1 MTTTE
6 LIKELR
12 AKADVLDGGS
22 DAALLDE
29 AADQI
34 EDMDERLSIT
44 SSVMSDMQDEMTKV
58 TRRANRLNGLILV
71 TAIAVCIWVLVR

>member
-12 AKADVLDGGS
+12 DKAAVQGGGS
-22 DAALLDE
+22 DAALLNE

-44 SSVMSDMQDEMTKV
+44 SSVMSDMQDEMTKI
-58 TRRANRLNGLILV
+58 TRRANRLNGLILI
-71 TAIAVCIWVLVR
+71 TAIAVCIWVTVR

>member
-12 AKADVLDGGS
+12 DKAAVQGGGS
-22 DAALLDE
+22 DAALLNE

-58 TRRANRLNGLILV
+58 IRRANRLNGLILI

>member
-44 SSVMSDMQDEMTKV
+44 SSVMSDMQDEMTKI
-58 TRRANRLNGLILV
+58 TRKANMLNGMILV
-71 TAIAVCIWVLVR
+71 TAIVVCIWVLVR

>member
-12 AKADVLDGGS
+12 DKAAVQGGGS
-22 DAALLDE
+22 DAALLNE

-44 SSVMSDMQDEMTKV
+44 SSVMSDMQDEMTKI
-58 TRRANRLNGLILV
+58 TRRAIRLNVLLLV
-71 TAIAVCIWVLVR
+71 TMIAVWIHVMVR